1 MFYNEYV
8 QNIGHDNQYITERG
22 KKMTFDFSA
31 YEAVFPPKAP
41 EIQTDSAVEGYN
53 PTAEEAQ
60 TSAKVESAV
69 DAGEQNMPS
78 NNAQPPKTV
87 ENADNGIND
96 HETGK
101 TSAEGE
107 NEP

>member
-1 MFYNEYV
+1 
-8 QNIGHDNQYITERG
+8 
-22 KKMTFDFSA
+22 MTFDFSA

-53 PTAEEAQ
+53 PTAKEAQ
-60 TSAKVESAV
+60 TPAKVESAV
-69 DAGEQNMPS
+69 DAGEQNVPS
-78 NNAQPPKTV
+78 DNAQPPKTV
-87 ENADNGIND
+87 ENADNVND
-96 HETGK
+96 HETGE

>member
-1 MFYNEYV
+1 
-8 QNIGHDNQYITERG
+8 
-22 KKMTFDFSA
+22 MTFDYSA

-60 TSAKVESAV
+60 TPDKVESAV
-69 DAGEQNMPS
+69 DVGEQNKPS
-78 NNAQPPKTV
+78 DNAQPTKTV
-87 ENADNGIND
+87 ENADSGIND

-107 NEP
+107 NVP

>member
-1 MFYNEYV
+1 MN
-8 QNIGHDNQYITERG
+8 
-22 KKMTFDFSA
+22 FDYSA

-41 EIQTDSAVEGYN
+41 EIKTDSAVEGYN

-60 TSAKVESAV
+60 TPTKVESAV
-69 DAGEQNMPS
+69 DVEDTNKPS
-78 NNAQPPKTV
+78 DNAQPPKTV